1 MTEKSKN
8 RRRRSGGARY
18 SRGSGRLPRLTPKTL
33 PIYLLLLL
41 LLWSADKLA
50 PAYFSSAHPD
60 AGTLSAAL
68 PGEESRT
75 AAQGGG
81 GGQLGHAA
89 SDGEAALDPAA
100 LPAYSGSAYIILE
113 GNVPRFPEEDKGARY
128 SFEEYAEL
136 DALGRCG
143 PAYANVGRDL
153 MPTARRGEIGGI
165 RPSGWKNVKYEGLV
179 EGNYLYNRC
188 HLIAYQLSG
197 ENANAENLITGTR
210 AMNTEMIPF
219 ENEVADYVRTTGNH
233 VLYRV
238 SPLFQGDNLLAS
250 GVTMEAWSVEDQG
263 EGVCYFVYLYNVQP
277 GIEID
282 YATGESR
289 RAA

>member
-8 RRRRSGGARY
+8 RRKCYGGAR
-18 SRGSGRLPRLTPKTL
+18 RGGYGGRGFRLTPRTL

-41 LLWSADKLA
+41 LLWSTDKLA
-50 PAYFSSAHPD
+50 PAYFSSAPSD
-60 AGTLSAAL
+60 AGEPAAMLSEAESDAAAKGG
-68 PGEESRT
+68 GEEQAVSDRGT
-75 AAQGGG
+75 AI
-81 GGQLGHAA
+81 
-89 SDGEAALDPAA
+89 DPAA
-100 LPAYSGSAYIILE
+100 LPEYSGSAYIILE
-113 GNVPRFPEEDKGARY
+113 NNVPRFPEEDKDARY

-143 PAYANVGRDL
+143 PAYANIGLDL

-289 RAA
+289 CAA